1 MYVLPV
7 CHRKEPFSEASLPLA
22 LSTGL
27 MKAGYLGVLAVEL
40 ADPGDPTVYT
50 GVLQHVLQAAHLPVF
65 IRVLR

>member
-22 LSTGL
+22 
-27 MKAGYLGVLAVEL
+27 LGVLAVEL

-50 GVLQHVLQAAHLPVF
+50 GVLQHVLQAAHVPVF